1 MLTGRKEIYISTDAG
16 RWVDRTERTCGS
28 FFKVTRVSSVKWE
41 ETSSA
46 EMRMRK
52 EVSGFS
58 GEKS

>member
-1 MLTGRKEIYISTDAG
+1 M
-16 RWVDRTERTCGS
+16 RTCGS

-52 EVSGFS
+52 EVFGFS
-58 GEKS
+58 GEKSYRELSSGVEELMK